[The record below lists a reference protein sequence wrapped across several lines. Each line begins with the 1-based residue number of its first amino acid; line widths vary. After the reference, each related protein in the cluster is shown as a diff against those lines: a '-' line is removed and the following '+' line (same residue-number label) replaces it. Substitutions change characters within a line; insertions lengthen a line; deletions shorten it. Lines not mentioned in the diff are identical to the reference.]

1 MTDQRLTYAMVNR
14 EERFFCMLLS
24 HCLLANDGARQG
36 FAKVVEENQEIPS
49 LFSAS
54 PDLALY
60 VEVAALRDFWR
71 HLGNPNSKNPDVEEK
86 RLRFLRKAVDWA
98 NTLDLGGAK
107 GCALIPFELLEKS
120 PGSPLWTEGGKS
132 SHEPKLWSPA
142 RWSMKGLDEFPL
154 SKPCAKRLMRL
165 RWAFNAKPDIL
176 VLEGRRGLLIEAKV
190 ESGGGSNRDGYDQVQ
205 TQRDILSL
213 WKHLELPGLDG
224 TIHLVTL
231 GKGRPL
237 NKEAPHLTWQS
248 VLEGIGKENM
258 DQFTWEC
265 FRDSEA
271 LGVDL

>member
-14 EERFFCMLLS
+14 EERFFCMLLA

-36 FAKVVEENQEIPS
+36 FSKVVEENQEIPS

-54 PDLALY
+54 PDLAVY

-71 HLGNPNSKNPDVEEK
+71 QLGNPNSKDADLEAK
-86 RLRFLRKAVDWA
+86 RLRFLHKALDWA
-98 NTLDLGGAK
+98 NTLDLAGAK
-107 GCALIPFELLEKS
+107 GCEPIPGDLLEKS
-120 PGSPLWTEGGKS
+120 AGSPFWTEGGKS
-132 SHEPKLWSPA
+132 THVAKLWSPA
-142 RWSMKGLDEFPL
+142 RWSLKRLEESPL
-154 SKPCAKRLMRL
+154 SKSCAKRLMRL

-176 VLEGRRGLLIEAKV
+176 VLEGRSGLLIEAKV

-237 NKEAPHLTWQS
+237 NKEAPHLTWLS